1 MRNSTK
7 ANGRTNRAT
16 LNQQIE
22 GIFEQASG
30 KFPKLETIQE
40 HLENFAR
47 AAKRGQVHQA
57 AEGVIA
63 LLRLDL
69 DDLRRAALLS
79 VMVRLAGERKFHP
92 IAGYVLEKRTAY
104 VTSQG

>member
-1 MRNSTK
+1 MRSLTK
-7 ANGRTNRAT
+7 ANGSTKRPT

-22 GIFEQASG
+22 AIFQDAAG
-30 KFPKLETIQE
+30 DLPTRETLQE

-47 AAKRGQVHQA
+47 AARRGQVRQA
-57 AEGVIA
+57 GERLIA
-63 LLRLDL
+63 LLGMDL

-79 VMVRLAGERKFHP
+79 VMLRLAGERKFHP

-104 VTSQG
+104 VTARP